1 MGGSRQRNLH
11 RSDDDSWVEV
21 SGIVQRLLHDDRTDA
36 AHQRFVLDLR
46 NGQTLLVVH
55 NIDIATRVP
64 LALGARVQIRGIYE
78 WNDLGG
84 VVHWTHSDPRGV
96 ETGGYIR
103 FAGSTYQ

>member
-1 MGGSRQRNLH
+1 MGRSPQRTLQ

-21 SGIVQRLLHDDRTDA
+21 SGVVQRLLHDDPSGA
-36 AHQRFVLDLR
+36 AHQRFIVDLR

-64 LALGARVQIRGIYE
+64 LGLGARVKVRGLYE

-84 VVHWTHSDPRGV
+84 VVHWTHGDPRGV
-96 ETGGYIR
+96 EDGGYIR